1 MLLDKLNAD
10 VVCLV
15 ETKLANHL
23 NSKVFDLGNYNV
35 FRKDRINQA
44 ALGGS
49 MVVLVNKKLVT
60 STNNVYFLNNYTYKK
75 SVYIKL
81 FCRIGVH

>member
-35 FRKDRINQA
+35 FRKDRIN
-44 ALGGS
+44 
-49 MVVLVNKKLVT
+49 
-60 STNNVYFLNNYTYKK
+60 
-75 SVYIKL
+75 
-81 FCRIGVH
+81 